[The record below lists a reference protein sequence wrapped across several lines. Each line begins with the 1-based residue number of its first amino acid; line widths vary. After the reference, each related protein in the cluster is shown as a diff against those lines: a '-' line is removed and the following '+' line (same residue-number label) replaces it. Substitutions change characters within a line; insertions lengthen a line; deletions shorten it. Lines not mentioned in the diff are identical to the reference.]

1 MFFLNKCPWKV
12 IEILRKR
19 VPDVLF
25 QMLLRST
32 NARVYTNYINSVVQ
46 KFCKQAPKS
55 GVDVFRVFNSINY
68 IKNLKLDIYA
78 AGSAGG
84 FVECNLSCT
93 GDVSGPIKDKYNI
106 EYYINLERDLANMG
120 VHSLSVKYNMGL
132 LIPPTSTM
140 LVLALG

>member
-1 MFFLNKCPWKV
+1 MFFLHKCPWKV
-12 IEILRKR
+12 IEILRKK

-68 IKNLKLDIYA
+68 IKNLKLGIDS
-78 AGSAGG
+78 AGSSGG
-84 FVECNLSCT
+84 FLYCTLSYM
-93 GDVSGPIKDKYNI
+93 GDVSDPNKGKYNI
-106 EYYINLERDLANMG
+106 EYYIKLERDLANMG
-120 VHSLSVKYNMGL
+120 VHSLSVK
-132 LIPPTSTM
+132 
-140 LVLALG
+140 